1 MDLVDALSS
10 NDKAESVVQLSLNP
24 RFRRKYSSIT
34 DVISNFSHENQEK
47 AESKINDE
55 PPSEGSP
62 EAKDLQQP
70 TPNDG
75 TEKTES
81 QRTSNE
87 LRRLIAKLC
96 PLPSESRPYYLFAA
110 DCTPQ
115 PRPYA
120 RKLSDRSSVYSPNV
134 APGNK
139 PIAIG
144 HQYANLVYLP
154 EKTPGMPPWVL
165 PLLNQRVDT
174 GNLGHEVDIDLMEK
188 LLDDSELNFN
198 DHLSVL
204 VCDTPHTSTNC
215 RRRVVSHDNLVMLA
229 RIRGNRKVFSQ
240 PGVDAGK
247 RRFGE
252 KMNLN
257 KEGTHFP
264 PDAEERFEIT
274 MPQGKRRTVVLK
286 TWHDMLVRGHDD
298 FRADE
303 HPFTLIRV
311 TILNSDGAEVYSKP
325 LWLMAQ
331 GKHRCELSARQIFES
346 YRQRSDIEHYFR
358 FGKQRL
364 LLDKSQTADTEHEEN
379 WWQIALLA
387 YVQLYLAKEA
397 SQHLPHDWERYLP
410 QHQRT
415 DVLPSPSHVQ
425 RDFSRILDEIGT
437 PAAAPQTRG
446 IPPGRQKGERQ
457 KPRPEQAVIYKG
469 KKSKPQK
476 QNSRAK
482 EQSTG
487 FENQEALLKP
497 DTLTEILASVKALLP
512 EIEMTPEDF
521 LEKARI
527 ALAT

>member
-1 MDLVDALSS
+1 
-10 NDKAESVVQLSLNP
+10 VQLSLNP
-24 RFRRKYSSIT
+24 CFSRQYSSIT
-34 DVISNFSHENQEK
+34 YVISKFPHDNQEK
-47 AESKINDE
+47 ADDKINDE
-55 PPSEGSP
+55 SPAEPAPKADEEIPP
-62 EAKDLQQP
+62 KP
-70 TPNDG
+70 TG
-75 TEKTES
+75 VTENAEE
-81 QRTSNE
+81 QRALKE
-87 LRRLIAKLC
+87 LRRLIAQLC

-120 RKLSDRSSVYSPNV
+120 RKLSDRSSVYSPNA

-165 PLLNQRVDT
+165 PLLTQRVDT
-174 GNLGHEVDIDLMEK
+174 GSLGHEVDIALMEK
-188 LLDDSELNFN
+188 LLDDSELSFD

-204 VCDTPHTSTNC
+204 ACDTPHSSTNC
-215 RRRVVSHDNLVMLA
+215 RRRVVSHKNLVMVA
-229 RIRGNRKVFSQ
+229 RIRSNRKVFNQ
-240 PGVDAGK
+240 PGADAGK
-247 RRFGE
+247 KRFGD

-257 KEGTHFP
+257 KEETHFP
-264 PDAEERFEIT
+264 SDAEERFGIT
-274 MPQGKRRTVVLK
+274 TPQGKRRTVVLK
-286 TWHDMLVRGHDD
+286 TWNDMLVRGHDG

-303 HPFTLIRV
+303 HPFTLVQIV
-311 TILNSDGAEVYSKP
+311 ILNSEGAEVYSKP

-331 GKHRCELSARQIFES
+331 GERRGELNARQIFES
-346 YRQRSDIEHYFR
+346 YRQRFDIEHYFR

-364 LLDKSQTADTEHEEN
+364 LLDKSQTPNTEHEES
-379 WWQIALLA
+379 WWQLALLA
-387 YVQLYLAKEA
+387 YVQLYLAKET

-410 QHQRT
+410 QHQRPET
-415 DVLPSPSHVQ
+415 VPSPSHVQ

-446 IPPGRQKGERQ
+446 IPPGRQKGETQ
-457 KPRPEQAVIYKG
+457 EPRPEHAVIYKG

-476 QNSRAK
+476 QNSKPK

-497 DTLTEILASVKALLP
+497 DTLAEILVSVKELLP
-512 EIEMTPEDF
+512 KIEMTPEDF
-521 LEKARI
+521 LEKARL
-527 ALAT
+527 ALTM